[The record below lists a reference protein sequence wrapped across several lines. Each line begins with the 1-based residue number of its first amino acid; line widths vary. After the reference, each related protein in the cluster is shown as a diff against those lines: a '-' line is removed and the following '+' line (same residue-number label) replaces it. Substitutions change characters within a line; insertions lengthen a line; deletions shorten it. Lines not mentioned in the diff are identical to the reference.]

1 MTFKVGQF
9 LFLAA
14 CIPAVALWFGPDHEP
29 AGDQAESRIAAF
41 VPAASAGTLAELR
54 PQPRPDRPEVE
65 EAAEEAAEVLM
76 PAAMR
81 PTATT
86 TAAVS
91 GPAAVA
97 NAVQRGPVTN
107 LPLPRYVSLK
117 AAEGNV
123 RRGPSLSHRID
134 WVFRHRDMPLRVTA
148 EYGNWRRIEDRDGVG
163 GWVHYALISGV
174 RTVSVTAERAELRAR
189 PEEGAPV
196 IAIAQSGA
204 IGRLDECSRDWCRIV
219 AGGQRGW
226 LHKSALWGVDPD
238 ETLE

>member
-1 MTFKVGQF
+1 MRQTAVTPAPAPGPV
-9 LFLAA
+9 AA
-14 CIPAVALWFGPDHEP
+14 
-29 AGDQAESRIAAF
+29 
-41 VPAASAGTLAELR
+41 
-54 PQPRPDRPEVE
+54 
-65 EAAEEAAEVLM
+65 
-76 PAAMR
+76 
-81 PTATT
+81 
-86 TAAVS
+86 
-91 GPAAVA
+91 
-97 NAVQRGPVTN
+97 AVQRGPVTN

-117 AAEGNV
+117 ASEGNV

-189 PEEGAPV
+189 PEEDAPV

-204 IGRLDECSRDWCRIV
+204 IGRLDQCGRDWCRIV
-219 AGGQRGW
+219 AGGERGW
-226 LHKSALWGVDPD
+226 LRKSALWGVDPD